1 MENREKKQKEF
12 KDVSVPLYLFHQG
25 TNFTAYDFL
34 GVHAEEEKE
43 GCAYVFR
50 VWAPGADEVRV
61 IGDFSGWS
69 EGVTLEKLPDSGVW
83 EGRLKSA
90 CSLEGTFYKY
100 AIRRGDRVFLK
111 ADPYALSQQTLTE
124 TASVIRTA
132 IPYRWTDGTWMRERG
147 KRLGLSSQKKN
158 PHFCSAPVHIYEMH
172 LGSWQTAPSSE
183 GERWLGYRELAD
195 RLAGYLPDM
204 GYTHVELMPVMEH
217 PFDGSWGYQICGYYA
232 PTARY
237 GSPEDFKYFVDR
249 LHGAGIGVILDWVPA
264 HFPKDAHGLYEFDG
278 GPLYEYQGWDRME
291 NRGWGT
297 RCFDVGRPEVQSF
310 LVSNAL
316 FWLREYHVDGL
327 RVDAVASM
335 LYLDYDRAP
344 GEWFPNYEGNNKSLE
359 AVAFFQ
365 KLNTAVFGEFSDVL
379 VVAEESTDWP
389 LLTKPVSM
397 GGLGFNFKWNMGFA
411 NDLFQY
417 VGTDPIYRQW
427 MHNKLTFPMVYAFAE
442 NYILPISHDEVV
454 HEKGSLIAK
463 MFGSY
468 EEKFATMRAFLTYMM
483 TMPGKKLTFMG
494 TEFAQFREWDFRHG
508 LEWFLLDFETHRRM
522 QNFVR
527 TLNRLY
533 LDTPALWEIDDGW
546 DGFQWIDPDNAPEGI
561 LSYRRIDRRGRETVV
576 LLNFTPVRR
585 ESVRVPVP
593 KMGRYREILTT
604 DQRAFGGS
612 GWENGERKTVTEQR
626 GDGGKENVLYLTL
639 PPLSGILLSKV
650 TPPKK
655 SRPMNPEDPQ
665 YT

>member
-1 MENREKKQKEF
+1 MENQEKRGQSR
-12 KDVSVPLYLFHQG
+12 DVSLPLYLFHQG

-34 GVHAEEEKE
+34 GVHKEE
-43 GCAYVFR
+43 GRYVFR

-61 IGDFSGWS
+61 TGDFSGWS
-69 EGVTLEKLPDSGVW
+69 EGVSLFRLPDSGVW
-83 EGRLKSA
+83 EGQVKSA

-100 AIRRGDRVFLK
+100 AIRRGERRFLK
-111 ADPYALSQQTLTE
+111 ADPYAYSQQTMTE
-124 TASVIRTA
+124 TASVIRTE
-132 IPYRWTDGTWMRERG
+132 IPFSWTDAAWMKGRG
-147 KRLGLSSQKKN
+147 KRLGMHPQKKN

-172 LGSWQTAPSSE
+172 LGSWQTAPSPE
-183 GERWLGYRELAD
+183 GERWLGYREMAD
-195 RLAGYLPDM
+195 RLAAYLPDM

-217 PFDGSWGYQICGYYA
+217 PYDGSWGYQVTGYFA

-237 GSPEDFKYFVDR
+237 GPPEDFKYFVNR
-249 LHGAGIGVILDWVPA
+249 LHSAGIGVLLDWVPA

-278 GPLYEYQGWDRME
+278 GLLYEYQGWDRME

-297 RCFDVGRPEVQSF
+297 RCFDVGRPEVQCF

-344 GEWFPNYEGNNKSLE
+344 GEWLPNHEGNNKSLE
-359 AVAFFQ
+359 AIAFFQ
-365 KLNTAVFGEFSDVL
+365 KLNTAVFGEFPDAL
-379 VVAEESTDWP
+379 MVAEESTDWP
-389 LLTKPVSM
+389 LLTKPVSV

-411 NDLFQY
+411 NDLFEY
-417 VGTDPIYRQW
+417 VKTDPIYRQW
-427 MHNKLTFPMVYAFAE
+427 MHNKLTFPMLYAFAE
-442 NYILPISHDEVV
+442 NYILPVSHDEVV

-468 EEKFATMRAFLTYMM
+468 EEKFATMRTFLTYMM

-508 LEWFLLDFETHRRM
+508 LEWFLLGFASHRQM
-522 QNFVR
+522 QAFVR
-527 TLNRLY
+527 CLNHLY
-533 LDTPALWEIDDGW
+533 LETPSLWEIDDGW
-546 DGFQWIDPDNAPEGI
+546 DGFQWIDPDNAPEGL

-585 ESVRVPVP
+585 EGVRMPVP
-593 KMGRYREILTT
+593 KRGRYRELLNT
-604 DQRAFGGS
+604 DAARFGGG
-612 GWENGERKTVTEQR
+612 GWENGEMKTVTEKAETGEIR
-626 GDGGKENVLYLTL
+626 HVLYPSVAPLAGVILT
-639 PPLSGILLSKV
+639 KV
-650 TPPKK
+650 TPKRK
-655 SRPMNPEDPQ
+655 EDAEE
-665 YT
+665 